1 MEIISI
7 GNELLIGKTLN
18 TNSYWLAK
26 RIASLGLRVDRITV
40 VGDNVSQIAE
50 VFRDT
55 MQRHPDFIITTGG
68 LGPTFDD
75 MTLNGIAEALNSHLQ
90 LNQTALKMIQEK
102 YRQIASEL
110 GSEGLELTPAREK
123 MAIIP
128 RDAIPLPNPVGTA
141 PAVTIK
147 RSAVTIFALPGVPQE
162 MKAIFNE
169 SLVDSLKQAVNDR
182 VFFEA
187 SLHVFGIMESKM
199 APLIAEIMQENPL
212 VYIKSHP
219 KGSENNPVLELH
231 LSTTAKNVATAK
243 QLVGKVLVQLSAVVE
258 TAGGTTEA
266 DPVPS
271 SHS

>member
-18 TNSYWLAK
+18 TNSHWLAK
-26 RIASLGLRVDRITV
+26 RIASLGLLVDRITV
-40 VGDNVSQIAE
+40 VGDNVSKIAQ
-50 VFRDT
+50 VLKDT
-55 MQRHPDFIITTGG
+55 LQRHPDFIITTGG

-75 MTLNGIAEALNSHLQ
+75 MTLNGIAEALNSPLH
-90 LNQTALKMIQEK
+90 LNQAALKMIREK

-128 RDAIPLPNPVGTA
+128 KGAAPLPNPVGTA

-147 RSAVTIFALPGVPQE
+147 MDVATIFVLPGVPQE
-162 MKAIFNE
+162 MKAIFDG
-169 SLVDSLKQAVNDR
+169 SLVDSLKQAVGDR

-187 SLHVFGIMESKM
+187 SLHVSGIMESKM
-199 APLIAEIMQENPL
+199 APLIEEVMHENPL

-219 KGSENNPVLELH
+219 KGSESNPILELH

-243 QLVGKVLVQLSAVVE
+243 QLVGKVLVQLTTMVE
-258 TAGGTTEA
+258 VAGGTTEA
-266 DPVPS
+266 EQAPS
-271 SHS
+271 TRS